1 MAIITT
7 GNSFNATDAVTSTKL
22 NNIANAATFVAGA
35 VDGTSLELKSDGKLG
50 VKDDGITLSKV
61 NANAIGTSQLVDNAV
76 TTGKILNNAV
86 TTDKILNEAVTT
98 AKIDDSAVTTAKI
111 DDSAVTTAK
120 LATSSSKSTGVTF
133 AKMQHISTDK
143 ILGRTSS
150 GDGDVQEINFLDQDD
165 MSSNSATSVATQQ
178 SIKAYVDEYA
188 MKYSGSTG
196 TISTTNSW
204 ADWDLSS
211 FVGSNRA
218 LVIIELYDA
227 SNVNQLLLKT
237 KGSQVSGGYIFSNVS
252 GWGSSGI
259 CLSTTDQGGTVQVIT
274 DENGFVEV
282 QGYAAG
288 TGINYTIQAYQKL
301 A

>member
-7 GNSFNATDAVTSTKL
+7 GQAFTPTGPVTNTKL
-22 NNIANAATFVAGA
+22 QDIASAATFNDP
-35 VDGTSLELKSDGKLG
+35 VDETSLELIPLGTNAGKLG
-50 VKDDGITLSKV
+50 IKDDG
-61 NANAIGTSQLVDNAV
+61 
-76 TTGKILNNAV
+76 V
-86 TTDKILNEAVTT
+86 TTDKVLDANITVAKIGGITDSLKVIGRTT
-98 AKIDDSAVTTAKI
+98 AGAGAAEEVTINDDDDLSSA
-111 DDSAVTTAK
+111 SAIT
-120 LATSSSKSTGVTF
+120 LAT
-133 AKMQHISTDK
+133 D
-143 ILGRTSS
+143 
-150 GDGDVQEINFLDQDD
+150 E
-165 MSSNSATSVATQQ
+165 
-178 SIKAYVDEYA
+178 SIKAYVDSLLQYQ

-196 TISTTNSW
+196 TISTTTSW

-237 KGSQVSGGYIFSNVS
+237 KGSQVSGGYVSGNVS

-282 QGYAAG
+282 QAYTAG
-288 TGINYTIQAYQKL
+288 TDINYTIQAYQKL